1 MQVLGLSVNNVLQMP
16 LKHTWDWINDSIR
29 ISTRKTPLDMRRA
42 AEKRFAGVIL
52 RWMEDKNGKWQ
63 IRLNGISDILIH
75 SLKNDKNKFSLH
87 LERHHTKT
95 QARFRG
101 HSSFKWDKN
110 RRYSRLFVTAIG
122 GPHTL
127 VKSVLPKVHRRGNWF
142 ENISSPDIDSSLVE
156 IYYAQKRTGKLLL
169 NIPSLFKTPIDKR
182 YLARWWISERCFE
195 NKNYDKNRP
204 YVIGIKKPQTPLRFE
219 PRRFHFVHADN
230 DINGNAKSLSAMD
243 LIQQKYDEISEQSND
258 GLDLKEKHIQNM
270 RSLKRAFTI
279 KFRPWLVERI
289 NNYWFR
295 VMVVEKENHGT
306 RVPFSR
312 KYVTSSYEK
321 LTLCLIIVAWFRS
334 ADKFQSNGMGLNL
347 NLHSKFVE
355 KFPLSECHFKTAEGY
370 VAKVKNRIK
379 ISSEKTPTIKTTCRD
394 CGSRSIT
401 LDETHGE
408 FVCDD
413 CGLVDDV
420 EHVQPSIS
428 DSSIE
433 REWED
438 MKKVSEWH
446 KPPGKPRKK
455 DWEMKIFKEKNWVFN
470 NSDID
475 EPSKT
480 QINKEISKFIEAIR
494 RYKNKKL
501 DSIDR

>member
-1 MQVLGLSVNNVLQMP
+1 MKVIGLDVNNDLRMP
-16 LKHTWDWINDSIR
+16 LKNTWDSINNSIKK
-29 ISTRKTPLDMRRA
+29 STKKTPLDMRRA

-52 RWMEDKNGKWQ
+52 HWMEDKSGKWQ

-101 HSSFKWDKN
+101 HRSFKWNKN

-127 VKSVLPKVHRRGNWF
+127 VKSVLPNEYRRGNWF
-142 ENISSPDIDSSLVE
+142 ENISSPDIDSSLIE
-156 IYYAQKRTGKLLL
+156 IYDAQKRTGKLLL

-195 NKNYDKNRP
+195 NKKYDKNRP
-204 YVIGIKKPQTPLRFE
+204 YVIGIKKQQTPRRFE
-219 PRRFHFVHADN
+219 PKRFHFVHADN

-270 RSLKRAFTI
+270 RSLKRAFTS

-295 VMVVEKENHGT
+295 VMVIEKENHGT

-321 LTLCLIIVAWFRS
+321 LTLCLIVVAWFRS
-334 ADKFQSNGMGLNL
+334 ANEFQDGMGLNL

-355 KFPLSECHFKTAEGY
+355 KFPLSECHFKTAEDY
-370 VAKVKNRIK
+370 VAEVKDRIK
-379 ISSEKTPTIKTTCRD
+379 ISSEKDTTIKDTCSD
-394 CGSRSIT
+394 CGSRSLT
-401 LDETHGE
+401 RDETRDE
-408 FVCDD
+408 VVCDD
-413 CGLVDDV
+413 CGLVDGDELV
-420 EHVQPSIS
+420 PPSNS
-428 DSSIE
+428 DSRIE

-438 MKKVSEWH
+438 MKKVSERH

-455 DWEMKIFKEKNWVFN
+455 DWEMKIFKEKDWVFN
-470 NSDID
+470 NSRID
-475 EPSKT
+475 EHSVKR
-480 QINKEISKFIEAIR
+480 INKDISKFIEAIR
-494 RYKNKKL
+494 RYKNNKS
-501 DSIDR
+501 DTVD

>member
-1 MQVLGLSVNNVLQMP
+1 MKVLGLSVNKVLQIP
-16 LKHTWDWINDSIR
+16 LKHTWDSINNSIR
-29 ISTRKTPLDMRRA
+29 ISTKKTPLDMRVA
-42 AEKRFAGVIL
+42 AEKRFAGAIL
-52 RWMEDKNGKWQ
+52 RWMVDKSGKWQ

-101 HSSFKWDKN
+101 NKSFKWDKN

-127 VKSVLPKVHRRGNWF
+127 VKSVLPKEHRRGNWF

-156 IYYAQKRTGKLLL
+156 IYDAQKRTGKLFL

-182 YLARWWISERCFE
+182 FLARWWIGEKCFE

-204 YVIGIKKPQTPLRFE
+204 YVIGIEKPETPQRFE
-219 PRRFHFVHADN
+219 PRRFHFVHADK
-230 DINGNAKSLSAMD
+230 DINGNAKSLSAME

-258 GLDLKEKHIQNM
+258 GLDLKEKQIQNM
-270 RSLKRAFTI
+270 RSLKRAFTS

-295 VMVVEKENHGT
+295 VMVVEKENHGA
-306 RVPFSR
+306 RVPFRR

-334 ADKFQSNGMGLNL
+334 ADNFQSKGMGLNL
-347 NLHSKFVE
+347 QLHSKFVE
-355 KFPLSECHFKTAEGY
+355 KFPSSKCHFKTAEGY
-370 VAKVKNRIK
+370 VAEVKNRIK
-379 ISSEKTPTIKTTCRD
+379 ISSEKNPTIKTTCRD

-401 LDETHGE
+401 LDETQGE

-420 EHVQPSIS
+420 ERLPSPIF

-433 REWED
+433 SEWGD
-438 MKKVSEWH
+438 MKHMSERQ

-470 NSDID
+470 NSNID
-475 EPSKT
+475 EDSGKI
-480 QINKEISKFIEAIR
+480 INKEISKFIEAIR